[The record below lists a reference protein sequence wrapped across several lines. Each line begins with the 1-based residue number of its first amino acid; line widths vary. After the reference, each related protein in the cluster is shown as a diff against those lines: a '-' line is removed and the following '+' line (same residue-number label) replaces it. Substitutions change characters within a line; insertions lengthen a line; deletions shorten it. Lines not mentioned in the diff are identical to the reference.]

1 MSIVHSSLHPKI
13 LYPKRHPVNPYEY
26 LDQLSLL
33 VLLGSLI
40 GVLHCWVKTLLI
52 SARTSMQSP
61 NGIGAI
67 LLPHIHKASDRHY
80 PVRKPHGRLCA
91 VGLLCRPF
99 SKRRLVNLP
108 FNCGTKSKDIE

>member
-26 LDQLSLL
+26 LDQLYLL

-61 NGIGAI
+61 NGIGDI
-67 LLPHIHKASDRHY
+67 QLPHVYKASDRHCN
-80 PVRKPHGRLCA
+80 VKKPHGRQTCVPKGSF
-91 VGLLCRPF
+91 VGLVVRG
-99 SKRRLVNLP
+99 S
-108 FNCGTKSKDIE
+108 